1 MIGMTLKVEMADGET
16 FEAPITYGVAC
27 RWEDHHPTLSV
38 GRFLEDMKFK
48 PLAWLAW
55 DALRTKKVPVALFS
69 TWVENVMDITFVP
82 KGKQDPQD
90 EPPT

>member
-1 MIGMTLKVEMADGET
+1 MAN
-16 FEAPITYGVAC
+16 APLLLLCSTKLAAEEKLVAC

-55 DALRTKKVPVALFS
+55 DALRTKKIVVPLFS
-69 TWVENVMDITFVP
+69 TWVENVMDITFLP
-82 KGKQDPQD
+82 KAKQGPQE
-90 EPPT
+90 EPQT

>member
-1 MIGMTLKVEMADGET
+1 
-16 FEAPITYGVAC
+16 
-27 RWEDHHPTLSV
+27 
-38 GRFLEDMKFK
+38 MKFK

-55 DALRTKKVPVALFS
+55 DALRTKKIVVPLFS

-82 KGKQDPQD
+82 KAKQGPQD